1 MKIHFIEI
9 MEKLEY
15 RAVIK
20 FLTMEGNSPTKI
32 HERMELVYKDKCP
45 SKATVAR
52 WSAEFKHGRESL
64 EDDPRTGAPC
74 SSVNAET
81 IQLVEDIVMDKRRV
95 SQREIADILGIL
107 KGVVQTILHQ
117 HLNMSKVSNKWV
129 PRILTPQM
137 TLNRLDCSNE
147 LLHLSSEIPNFFD
160 RIVTGD
166 ESWIHHYDPESNLE
180 AKQWKHAESPTP
192 KRPRARS
199 SAGKIMMTVFWD
211 QAGILLLDFLPH
223 K

>member
-1 MKIHFIEI
+1 

-52 WSAEFKHGRESL
+52 WSAEFKHWRESL

-74 SSVNAET
+74 NQ
-81 IQLVEDIVMDKRRV
+81 QLVEDIVMDKRKV
-95 SQREIADILGIL
+95 SQREITDILDIS
-107 KGVVQTILHQ
+107 KGAVQTILHQ
-117 HLNMSKVSNKWV
+117 HLNMSRVSTKWV
-129 PRILTPQM
+129 PRILIPQM
-137 TLNRLDCSNE
+137 TLNRLDCSKE
-147 LLHLSSEIPNFFD
+147 LLHLSSEIPFFD

-166 ESWIHHYDPESNLE
+166 ESWIHHYDP
-180 AKQWKHAESPTP
+180 
-192 KRPRARS
+192 
-199 SAGKIMMTVFWD
+199 
-211 QAGILLLDFLPH
+211 
-223 K
+223 